1 MRGTCSICS
10 AAADIVAGVNA
21 ELLKPPSER
30 KNLRELERLSGF
42 SRSALSRHGR
52 NCIPEIRLALNREKT
67 APHSGREV
75 VRWPDGKLTLYGEPF
90 PETAIRD
97 TDLIFVVEYAKTNPA
112 TVGNPRALPATE
124 ENVEAFH
131 ELALQ
136 EDAERKPEAELD
148 SPPA

>member
-1 MRGTCSICS
+1 MPECSVCN
-10 AAADIVAGVNA
+10 AAGDVKSVVDA
-21 ELLKPPSER
+21 ELLKPPGER
-30 KNLRELERLSGF
+30 KNLRELARLSGF
-42 SRSALSRHGR
+42 SRSALSRHTR
-52 NCIPEIRLALNREKT
+52 KCIASIRLESYREKVSPT
-67 APHSGREV
+67 VGGRMV

-112 TVGNPRALPATE
+112 TVGNPRALPATQ
-124 ENVEAFH
+124 ENLAAFH

-136 EDAERKPEAELD
+136 EDAERKADAELD